1 MNREQKR
8 DFIKK
13 ARKRGIDEKY
23 AKAYIQAQESLE
35 NDARINIANGDKVT
49 IDVTKIK
56 ALKDYEKM
64 NNEYKRFVESSDGVV
79 FTAKVEKG
87 NFVSLEENPKW
98 LFWAGNLNV
107 QGRCGV

>member
-1 MNREQKR
+1 MQK
-8 DFIKK
+8 
-13 ARKRGIDEKY
+13 
-23 AKAYIQAQESLE
+23 
-35 NDARINIANGDKVT
+35 INIVSGDKVT

-56 ALKDYEKM
+56 ALKDYEGM
-64 NNEYKRFVESSDGVV
+64 NDEYKKFIESSEGVI

-107 QGRCGV
+107 QGRSGV